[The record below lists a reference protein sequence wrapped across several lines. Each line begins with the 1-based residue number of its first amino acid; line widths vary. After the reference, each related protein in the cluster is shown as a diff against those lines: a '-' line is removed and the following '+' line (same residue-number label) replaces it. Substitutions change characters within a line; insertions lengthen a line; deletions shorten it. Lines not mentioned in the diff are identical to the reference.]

1 MPILVLN
8 NWQGMLGNTL
18 LQTYNC
24 ILIAID
30 KKYNIRLPDP
40 KDNHKFSNYSKYY
53 NKRDIILYPETSK
66 EEIKNRYNFY
76 YQKWLP
82 DYTECFNKN
91 HEQAI
96 KILKELLVFSEEDVI
111 YSEDDTL
118 VIHMRSGDIFT
129 NCPHPKYVPPPLE
142 FYTKIINKKEYKNYI
157 ICTQNGRNPCLKPL
171 EKMENVKW
179 SGGEL
184 LKDIKLIM
192 GAKHLVFGVGSFVP
206 ALLMLSKNIKK
217 IYVPSNYGIPG
228 ILEGENCLFNKKLDI
243 ESYDYTDYLSKIG
256 SKGVRTKYARDV
268 MLLWPDCNHLEEPKK
283 PQNKSQDKPQNKSQ
297 DKPQNKSQD
306 KPQNKSQNKPE
317 YMYYEDI
324 TDNELK
330 TLKMKKLIIRSGN
343 YLDSITFIY
352 ENNKK
357 RLFGE
362 MGGKDETEI
371 ILDDDEIITGIQQI
385 HAKEYL
391 GLGIIV
397 NTSKRDKLICKSRK
411 NYGPGDLKEVFSENN
426 KEIIGIKLEGNE
438 IIGIETR

>member
-96 KILKELLVFSEEDVI
+96 KILKELLVFSEEDAI
-111 YSEDDTL
+111 YSGDDTL

-171 EKMENVKW
+171 EKMENIKW

-206 ALLMLSKNIKK
+206 TLLMLSKKIQK

-228 ILEGENCLFNKKLDI
+228 ILEGETCLFNKKLDI
-243 ESYDYTDYLSKIG
+243 ECYDYTDYISKIG
-256 SKGVRTKYARDV
+256 GKGVRTKYARDV
-268 MLLWPDCNHLEEPKK
+268 MLLWPDCNHLEEPK
-283 PQNKSQDKPQNKSQ
+283 KPQNKSQ

-362 MGGKDETEI
+362 MGGKDENEI
-371 ILDDDEIITGIQQI
+371 ILDDDEIITCIQQI
-385 HAKEYL
+385 YAKEYL
-391 GLGIIV
+391 GLGVIV
-397 NTSKRDKLICKSRK
+397 NTSKRDKLIFKSRK

-426 KEIIGIKLEGNE
+426 KEIIGIKLNGSE
-438 IIGIETR
+438 IIGIETRQH